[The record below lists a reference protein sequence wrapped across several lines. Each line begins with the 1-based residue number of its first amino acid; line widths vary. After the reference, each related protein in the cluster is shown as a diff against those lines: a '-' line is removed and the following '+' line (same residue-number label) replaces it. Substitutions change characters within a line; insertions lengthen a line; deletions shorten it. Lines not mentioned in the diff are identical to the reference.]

1 MSLPSPLFVSSG
13 SDALALPLL
22 RSHLYRLFAEGFRK
36 PTSSQISRLQGSY
49 LAQWQHLITFL
60 EEEAS
65 FQAPLASLRASLQ
78 NTEEEALF
86 ADYSSLFEA
95 HGGLRVSPYE
105 TEHRK
110 ETPQHALAQTY
121 EIADIAGFYKAFG
134 LDIAT
139 SSPERADHIAVE
151 LEFMHL
157 LTAQEAHAIEQG
169 DAEQRQRSIRTQ
181 MLFFRDHLGRWIESF
196 ANKVLESQIPVYAQ
210 LASLLLVWASLE
222 QEFLKA
228 DEVPC
233 FSEHFPSMSS

>member
-1 MSLPSPLFVSSG
+1 MTSPQASVG

-22 RSHLYRLFAEGFRK
+22 RSHLYRLLAEGFRK
-36 PTSSQISRLQGSY
+36 PTSSQFSRLQGSY
-49 LAQWQHLITFL
+49 LARWQHLITFL

-65 FQAPLASLRASLQ
+65 FRDPLVSLRALLQ
-78 NTEEEALF
+78 KTQEEALF
-86 ADYSSLFEA
+86 ADYAALFEA
-95 HGGLRVSPYE
+95 HGGLKVSPYE

-139 SSPERADHIAVE
+139 ASPERADHIAVE

-157 LTAQEAHAIEQG
+157 LTAQEAYAVEQG
-169 DAEQRQRSIRTQ
+169 DQEQKQRSIHAQ
-181 MLFFRDHLGRWIESF
+181 ILFFRDHLGQWIEPF
-196 ANKVLESQIPVYAQ
+196 ASKVLESQTPVYAQ
-210 LASLLLVWASLE
+210 LAALLLAWTSLE
-222 QEFLKA
+222 QEFLKS

-233 FSEHFPSMSS
+233 FSEQPPP